1 MNIIEFIENEVEDK
15 CKGKNNIFGYGIW
28 SHHIVS
34 VVKYAK
40 LLAKEIG
47 ADIEVVEIASLLH
60 DYAGI
65 KDYAKHGEH
74 HIYGAIEA
82 EIMLKKF
89 NYPNDKIEKVK
100 DCIISH
106 RGSIKIEK
114 KSKEAVCVA
123 NADAMAHIE
132 NVPSLLYFAY
142 CEKGLGIDKGVEWVS
157 KKIERS
163 WNKLSDEGKM
173 LIHDKYEN
181 AQKILNIDLM

>member
-1 MNIIEFIENEVEDK
+1 MNIIESIEKEVEDK
-15 CKGKNNIFGYGIW
+15 CKEENNVFGYGIW
-28 SHHIVS
+28 SHHILS

-40 LLAKEIG
+40 LLAEEIG
-47 ADIEVVEIASLLH
+47 ADIEIVEIASLLH

-65 KDYAKHGEH
+65 KDYTKHEKH
-74 HIYGAIEA
+74 HIYGALEA
-82 EIMLKKF
+82 EMMLKKF

-106 RGSIKIEK
+106 RGSIQIEK

-132 NVPSLLYFAY
+132 NIPSLLYFAY
-142 CEKGLGIDKGVEWVS
+142 CKKGLGIDKGSQWVS

-163 WNKLSDEGKM
+163 WNKLNDEGRM
-173 LIHDKYEN
+173 LILDKYES
-181 AQKILNIDLM
+181 AQKILSIDLK